1 MNFSEALRY
10 AKDNH
15 NEINEE
21 DAKLLGF
28 AYAPNDEVDFF
39 ILDVSYEL
47 EESDDNIKSD
57 EDVVGSYNCYLL
69 GGDIPENHAVEGY
82 YSGDNPSEL
91 ADELPDFAMNLNYI
105 AFPQAESI
113 AGLNIDYAFSLL
125 FPDLPSS
132 EDMVN
137 DYGQKKFKEAVIA
150 VITRTNNQ
158 AQ

>member
-15 NEINEE
+15 KEINEE

-39 ILDVSYEL
+39 ILDLSYEL
-47 EESDDNIKSD
+47 EESNEEINPD
-57 EDVVGSYNCYLL
+57 EGVIGSYNCYLL
-69 GGDIPENHAVEGY
+69 GGDIPESHGVEGY

-91 ADELPDFAMNLNYI
+91 AEELPGFALSLNYI
-105 AFPQAESI
+105 AFPQAEDIS
-113 AGLNIDYAFSLL
+113 GLNIDYAFSLL

-132 EDMVN
+132 DDMVN
-137 DYGQKKFKEAVIA
+137 DYGQKKFKAAVIA
-150 VITRTNNQ
+150 AINRTNNQ
-158 AQ
+158 AR